1 MTRNAPQFSHFAA
14 RSSVWNTRITGS
26 DPLMGE
32 MARTYPKEVACQP
45 IKFSPSPYPAPLQ
58 RNRQPFFRRS
68 HSALAPELHDK
79 RLKRRFV
86 HVGFWAAH
94 VAAARPYRSSWASV
108 ILRRCARRDS
118 RSSLKL
124 IALRFAIG
132 TLFR

>member
-1 MTRNAPQFSHFAA
+1 
-14 RSSVWNTRITGS
+14 
-26 DPLMGE
+26 
-32 MARTYPKEVACQP
+32 CQP

-132 TLFR
+132 TLFRAEETEKRDYFASSQQQSSTVLSAISK

>member
-1 MTRNAPQFSHFAA
+1 
-14 RSSVWNTRITGS
+14 
-26 DPLMGE
+26 MGE

-94 VAAARPYRSSWASV
+94 VAGRAAIPEQLGIRHFAQMRSQGFQV
-108 ILRRCARRDS
+108 IAETN
-118 RSSLKL
+118 SL
-124 IALRFAIG
+124 
-132 TLFR
+132 